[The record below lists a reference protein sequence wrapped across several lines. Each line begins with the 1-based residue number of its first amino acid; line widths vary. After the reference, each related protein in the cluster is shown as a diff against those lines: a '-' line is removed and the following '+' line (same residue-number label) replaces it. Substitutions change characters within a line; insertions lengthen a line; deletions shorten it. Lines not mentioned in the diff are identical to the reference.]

1 MALVAIPGDPLANS
15 YVTVADATAFLDE
28 RLNTQPWYTPPQYVT
43 LNSQREAALITA
55 TRLLDEQ
62 FRWAGTPTSS
72 TQALGWPR
80 TGLSSSM
87 GQTIPPDVVP
97 ETVQRATAYYALHL
111 LRDTSEAAT
120 TTSTVGSG
128 VVKRRT
134 LGETTVEYFQP
145 GTTTTGQAAVSRP
158 PGTTLPAEIR
168 QMLRGYGLV
177 LGGMTVPLV
186 RT

>member
-1 MALVAIPGDPLANS
+1 MALDATPGGVQSNA
-15 YVTVADATAFLDE
+15 YCTVAQATAFLDE
-28 RLNTQPWYTPPQYVT
+28 RLHTQPWYAQPTDVT
-43 LNSQREAALITA
+43 LQSQREAALITA

-62 FRWAGTPTSS
+62 IRWAGTPSTS

-80 TGLSSSM
+80 SGLTVLG
-87 GQTIPPDVVP
+87 GQAIPPDVVP
-97 ETVQRATAYYALHL
+97 VTIQRATAYYALHL

-120 TTSTVGSG
+120 TSTTVGSG

-145 GTTTTGQAAVSRP
+145 GTTATGQATQRP
-158 PGTTLPAEIR
+158 PGTTMPAEIR